1 MRKKLKR
8 TTLRYMTNIKNM
20 PFKPSFYNSH
30 WILILVLIMSTSGVW
45 AQPVILDKVV
55 SQVGNEVI
63 LWSDIEEF
71 YAYQKSANPNL
82 PADVK
87 CNILDNLML
96 KSLLAH
102 EAKQDTTI
110 ILTDEEVES
119 QLGRRIDEILG
130 MMNGD
135 VSFFQ
140 EYYGKSVNEV
150 KTDMREDMRNQI
162 LTERMQAQ
170 ILRDIKITP
179 AEVKTFFDKIPFD
192 SLPYF
197 NSEVEISEIVMQPK
211 VNDEQRKLAIE
222 KLEGLKARVAAGEDF
237 AVLAKSFSDDPGS
250 ARLGGD
256 LGWQKR
262 GSFVQEFEEAAYRL
276 EVSELSQVVESPFG
290 FHLIQM
296 LERRGNTF
304 HTRHILIKAVI
315 TEEDENIVRMKL
327 DSIRTQILEGKLS
340 FDQAVRTYSLKTA
353 QSQTNNGRISNP
365 KTGNTFFEIA
375 DLDPDVYFAVDS
387 LKPLGITPPL
397 LFQDERGEKLYKILR
412 LDTRT
417 PPHKANLQQDFS
429 KIKLAAIEQKKA
441 GYLNEWIIERAQS
454 NYVFIDPQFS
464 GCELLSKW
472 RVNQSAAARP

>member
-1 MRKKLKR
+1 
-8 TTLRYMTNIKNM
+8 MTNTKYM
-20 PFKPSFYNSH
+20 PFKQNKFNAL
-30 WILILVLIMSTSGVW
+30 WMMMLGILMCHSGLW
-45 AQPVILDKVV
+45 AQQSIILDKVV
-55 SQVGNEVI
+55 AQVGNEVI

-71 YAYQKSANPNL
+71 YAYQKSANPKL

-102 EAKQDTTI
+102 EAKQDSTVV
-110 ILTDEEVES
+110 LTDEEVEL
-119 QLGRRIDEILG
+119 QLSRRIDEILG

-135 VSFFQ
+135 VTFFQ

-162 LTERMQAQ
+162 LTERMQGK
-170 ILRDIKITP
+170 ILQDIKITP
-179 AEVKTFFDKIPFD
+179 AEVKLFFDKIPFD

-211 VNDEQRKLAIE
+211 VNDEQRKMAIE
-222 KLEGLKARVAAGEDF
+222 KLQGLKARIEAGEDF

-276 EVSELSQVVESPFG
+276 DVNELSQVVESPFG

-315 TEEDENIVRMKL
+315 TEADENLVKMKL
-327 DSIRTQILEGKLS
+327 DSIRTLILDGTLP
-340 FDQAVRTYSLKTA
+340 FDLAVRAYSSKNA

-387 LKPLGITPPL
+387 LKPSGITPPI

-429 KIKLAAIEQKKA
+429 KIKMAAIEQKKA
-441 GYLNEWIIERAQS
+441 GYLNDWITERAQS
-454 NYVFIDPQFS
+454 NYVFIDAQFAA
-464 GCELLSKW
+464 CELLSKW
-472 RVNQSAAARP
+472 RNNESAALKP

>member
-1 MRKKLKR
+1 
-8 TTLRYMTNIKNM
+8 MTNTKTM
-20 PFKPSFYNSH
+20 LFKPYGSNVLWIFFLSF
-30 WILILVLIMSTSGVW
+30 LMGSGSIF
-45 AQPVILDKVV
+45 AQQPIILDKVV

-110 ILTDEEVES
+110 ILSDEEVEA

-135 VSFFQ
+135 VTFFQ

-150 KTDMREDMRNQI
+150 KTDMRDDMRNQM
-162 LTERMQAQ
+162 LTEKMQAK
-170 ILRDIKITP
+170 ILQDIKITP

-197 NSEVEISEIVMQPK
+197 NSEVEISEVVMQPK

-222 KLEGLKARVAAGEDF
+222 KLNGLKARIEAGEDF

-276 EVSELSQVVESPFG
+276 EVNELSQVVESSFG
-290 FHLIQM
+290 FHLIQL

-315 TEEDENIVRMKL
+315 TEEDEEIVKVRL
-327 DSIRTQILEGKLS
+327 DSIRTQILDAKLT
-340 FDQAVRTYSLKTA
+340 FDQAVRTYSAKTA

-365 KTGNTFFEIA
+365 KSGNTFFEIA

-397 LFQDERGEKLYKILR
+397 EFQTETGEKIFKILR

-454 NYVFIDPQFS
+454 NYVFIDPQFK
-464 GCELLSKW
+464 GCEMLGKW
-472 RVNQSAAARP
+472 RANESAALKP

>member
-1 MRKKLKR
+1 MG
-8 TTLRYMTNIKNM
+8 
-20 PFKPSFYNSH
+20 
-30 WILILVLIMSTSGVW
+30 SGSIF
-45 AQPVILDKVV
+45 AQQPIILDKVV

-110 ILTDEEVES
+110 ILSDEEVEA

-135 VSFFQ
+135 VTFFQ

-150 KTDMREDMRNQI
+150 KTDMRDDMRNQM
-162 LTERMQAQ
+162 LTEKMQAK
-170 ILRDIKITP
+170 ILQDIKITP

-211 VNDEQRKLAIE
+211 VNEEQRKLAIE
-222 KLEGLKARVAAGEDF
+222 KLNGLKSRIEAGEDF

-276 EVSELSQVVESPFG
+276 EVNELSQVVESSFG
-290 FHLIQM
+290 FHLIQL

-315 TEEDENIVRMKL
+315 TEEDEEIVKVRL
-327 DSIRTQILEGKLS
+327 DSIRTQILDAKLS
-340 FDQAVRTYSLKTA
+340 FDQAVRTYSSKTA

-365 KTGNTFFEIA
+365 KSGNTFFEIA

-397 LFQDERGEKLYKILR
+397 EFQTETGEKIYKILR

-454 NYVFIDPQFS
+454 NYVFIDPQFK
-464 GCELLSKW
+464 GCDMLGKW
-472 RVNQSAAARP
+472 RANESAALKP